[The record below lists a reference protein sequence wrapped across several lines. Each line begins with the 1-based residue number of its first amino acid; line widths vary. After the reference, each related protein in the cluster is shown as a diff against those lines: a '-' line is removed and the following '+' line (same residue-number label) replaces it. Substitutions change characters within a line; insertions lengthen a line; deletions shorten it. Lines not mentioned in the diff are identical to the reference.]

1 VTLLFTFSKFI
12 AFKILII
19 NIFKN
24 SKNTNNFNNNENGN
38 SNMNMNMLTMA
49 LGKSLEEKIEVNP
62 NMKNCI
68 LRWICETDSDSQ
80 M

>member
-1 VTLLFTFSKFI
+1 
-12 AFKILII
+12 
-19 NIFKN
+19 
-24 SKNTNNFNNNENGN
+24 
-38 SNMNMNMLTMA
+38 MNMNMLTMA

-62 NMKNCI
+62 SMKNCI